1 MHDENEVLLLFIYL
15 IFFKKLKDQVMCSL
29 LTAHQGVAIEI
40 SQTGWWLAW
49 MHVRAI
55 KEIEFHP
62 LTWHLPLIGLLALKS
77 HPTLV
82 RTQGLHQQNLCYL
95 HKCVRLWPQPA
106 KHMHHISWFT
116 IVYFLQSMRI
126 FLKIWIYLF
135 FHISRNFALHYS

>member
-1 MHDENEVLLLFIYL
+1 LR
-15 IFFKKLKDQVMCSL
+15 DQVMCSL

-49 MHVRAI
+49 MHARAI
-55 KEIEFHP
+55 NEIEFHP

-77 HPTLV
+77 HPILV

-95 HKCVRLWPQPA
+95 YKCVRSWPQPA

-116 IVYFLQSMRI
+116 IVYSLQSMR
-126 FLKIWIYLF
+126 FLFYNLDLFIYPHFKKFCTWLLLS
-135 FHISRNFALHYS
+135 HKTS